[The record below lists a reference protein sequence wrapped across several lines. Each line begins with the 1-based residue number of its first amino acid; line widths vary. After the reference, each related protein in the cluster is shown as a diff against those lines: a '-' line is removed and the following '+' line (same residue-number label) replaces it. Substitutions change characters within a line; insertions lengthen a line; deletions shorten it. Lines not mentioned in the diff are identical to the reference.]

1 VQVSAAAP
9 TRDRSGCRNLDF
21 QPILVAAPCA
31 ARRLVVVAR
40 ARQLRVVTD
49 RGIIRGRRTGR
60 FAVAI
65 VTRDAALR
73 EVRIP
78 GAPRTPIRLPPA
90 PQQCGYSL
98 QT

>member
-1 VQVSAAAP
+1 VSTAAP

-31 ARRLVVVAR
+31 ARRLVVVAQSR
-40 ARQLRVVTD
+40 RLRVVTD
-49 RGIIRGRRTGR
+49 RGVIRGRRTGR
-60 FAVAI
+60 VAVAI
-65 VTRDAALR
+65 VPRDAALR
-73 EVRIP
+73 EVRVP
-78 GAPRTPIRLPPA
+78 GVSRTPIRLPPA